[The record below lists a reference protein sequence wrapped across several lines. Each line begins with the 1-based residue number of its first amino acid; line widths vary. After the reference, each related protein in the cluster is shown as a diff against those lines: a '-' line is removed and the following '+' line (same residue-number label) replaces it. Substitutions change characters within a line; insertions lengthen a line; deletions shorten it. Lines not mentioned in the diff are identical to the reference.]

1 MDEQHQQSFPAD
13 RDRTK
18 AFVRLLSQHE
28 RSLNAYILALVPHW
42 ADAEEI
48 AQETKVRLWEQFE
61 QFEQFDQ
68 ADPSVGFRAWSRKI
82 AHYQVLTYRKRQGR
96 ERVRFS
102 QKTMDALG
110 VEARKSEIQ
119 LSLRHYALQKCLEKI
134 SFSHR
139 KLILLCY
146 SEEEHT
152 LRDVAE
158 TLDQTYDAV
167 RKKLLRVRRALA
179 TCVDRTLQT
188 GGQV

>member
-1 MDEQHQQSFPAD
+1 VDEQHQQSFPAD

-61 QFEQFDQ
+61 QFDQ
-68 ADPSVGFRAWSRKI
+68 ADRSAGFRAWSRKI

-110 VEARKSEIQ
+110 FEARKSGKQ
-119 LSLRHYALQKCLEKI
+119 LSLRHYALQQCLEKI

-139 KLILLCY
+139 RLILLCY
-146 SEEEHT
+146 SEEEQT